1 MKKVIMLLAVF
12 LVPTI
17 CWLMGAFIANEIN
30 PMLWEEASRFM
41 LVLFSTIVL
50 LWTELFIWENF

>member
-1 MKKVIMLLAVF
+1 MLLAVF

-30 PMLWEEASRFM
+30 PMLWEGASRLM
-41 LVLFSTIVL
+41 LVLFSTFVL
-50 LWTELFIWENF
+50 LWIELFISEYF